1 MNAAAAY
8 PPSSVAW
15 RSAII
20 IFVISA
26 IATADRMAI
35 AMLIGPIKKDFGIGD
50 FQASLLIGAAFT
62 SFYVLFLLP
71 IGWAADRFS
80 RTRVLAICLFL
91 WSLATVSCGWATGF
105 VMLFLMRM
113 LVGAGEAGM
122 APTVHGII
130 GDSFPRASL
139 AKPLALQGIGFQ
151 VGSALGVAAAGAV
164 VSAAASG
171 AYAGWPVVGDMPG
184 WRVAFVFI
192 GLPGIL
198 ALILIPKLHDP
209 RSKPAADSRAE
220 PFMPFLRANAGL
232 VMPVLLF
239 SGISAMS
246 LGCVTGWVPEYLQRS
261 FGASPRLAGATL
273 GSLMLL
279 AAFAGQGVYAVITD
293 WLVAKGVKDATL
305 RVGLIPVVLSIPLA
319 WLAFRADTMGGFLP
333 LLTALLLCIAP
344 CNAINNTIVQTIS
357 PTALRSR
364 MTALAILSVSVF
376 GFTLGPA
383 LAGWLSQYV
392 FGEANLGS
400 AVQLVIVGSM
410 AVSLGLLLV
419 LRPRLLRYLEGER
432 PSLIE

>member
-1 MNAAAAY
+1 LNAAAAY
-8 PPSSVAW
+8 PPASVAW

-20 IFVISA
+20 IFIISA

-71 IGWAADRFS
+71 IGWAADRYS
-80 RTRVLAICLFL
+80 RTKVLAICLFL

-105 VMLFLMRM
+105 VMLFIMRM

-151 VGSALGVAAAGAV
+151 VGSAVGVAAAGAV
-164 VSAAASG
+164 VSAAATG
-171 AYAGWPVVGDMPG
+171 AFSGWPIVGDMAG
-184 WRVAFVFI
+184 WRIAFIAVGVP
-192 GLPGIL
+192 GLL
-198 ALILIPKLHDP
+198 ALVLIPLLFDP
-209 RSKPAADSRAE
+209 RQKPAADKYVE
-220 PFMPFLRANAGL
+220 PIMPFLRANAGMVIAL
-232 VMPVLLF
+232 LLF
-239 SGISAMS
+239 SGISAMA
-246 LGCVTGWVPEYLQRS
+246 LGCVTGWIPEYLQRNY
-261 FGASPRLAGATL
+261 GASPKVAGATL
-273 GSLMLL
+273 GSLMLF
-279 AAFAGQGVYAVITD
+279 AAFAGQGIYAVITD
-293 WLVAKGVKDATL
+293 WLVARGVKDATL
-305 RVGLIPVVLSIPLA
+305 RVGLFPVALSIPLA
-319 WLAFRADTMGGFLP
+319 WLAFRAETMAGFLP
-333 LLTALLLCIAP
+333 LLTALMLCVAP

-357 PTALRSR
+357 PTPLRSR

-410 AVSLGLLLV
+410 VVSLGLLLV
-419 LRPRLLRYLEGER
+419 LRPRLLRYLEAKD
-432 PSLIE
+432 I